1 MTTKNI
7 ENHKVVSRDEWL
19 QARKQLLL
27 KEKKLTRERDS
38 LSAERRN
45 LRWVKVEKEYIFD
58 TPNGR
63 VTLAEL
69 FGNKSQLA
77 VYHFMFGPG
86 WEQGC
91 PSCSMIADT
100 FDGIRVHLASRDVS
114 FVAISRA
121 TLSEIDVFKKRMGWS
136 FKWIS
141 SFGTDF
147 NYDYQVSFTKEER
160 DTGKVQHN
168 YGSWDPVE
176 EAPGLSVFYKDAN
189 GNIFHTY
196 STYGRG
202 LDTLL
207 HPYNY
212 LDLVPKGRDEEDLAF
227 SMAWVRH
234 HDRYGDDYS
243 VDPKA
248 VYQVSPKNLAR

>member
-1 MTTKNI
+1 MTTKNM
-7 ENHKVVSRDEWL
+7 ENHKIVSQDEWIR
-19 QARKQLLL
+19 ARKELLA
-27 KEKKLTRERDS
+27 KEKKLTRDRDA
-38 LSAERRN
+38 LSEERRN
-45 LRWVKVEKEYIFD
+45 LPWVKVDKEYVFD
-58 TPNGR
+58 SPNGKIA
-63 VTLAEL
+63 LKEL
-69 FGNKSQLA
+69 FGDKNQMV

-100 FDGIRVHLASRDVS
+100 FDGMRVHLSARDVS

-121 TLSEIDVFKKRMGWS
+121 KLSEIEEFKKRMGWT
-136 FKWIS
+136 FKWLS
-141 SFGTDF
+141 SFNNEFNHDF
-147 NYDYQVSFTKEER
+147 RVSFTKEELEK
-160 DTGKVQHN
+160 GKVDYN
-168 YGSWDPVE
+168 YSLQEFSD
-176 EAPGLSVFYKDAN
+176 EAPGLSVFYKDPN

-212 LDLVPKGRDEEDLAF
+212 LDLVPKGRDEEGLAH

-234 HDRYGDDYS
+234 HDRYNEG

-248 VYQVSPKNLAR
+248 TYQITPKDLR

>member
-1 MTTKNI
+1 MTTKNV
-7 ENHKVVSRDEWL
+7 ENHKIVSQEEWIS
-19 QARKQLLL
+19 ARKELLA
-27 KEKKLTRERDS
+27 KEKKLTRDRDA
-38 LSAERRN
+38 LSEERRN
-45 LRWVKVEKEYIFD
+45 LPWVKVDKDYVFD
-58 TPNGR
+58 SPSGK
-63 VTLAEL
+63 VTLKEL
-69 FGNKSQLA
+69 FGDKNQLV

-100 FDGIRVHLASRDVS
+100 FDGMRVHLSARDVS

-121 TLSEIDVFKKRMGWS
+121 KLSEIEAFKKRMGWT
-136 FKWIS
+136 FNWLS
-141 SFGTDF
+141 SFNNEFNHDF
-147 NYDYQVSFTKEER
+147 HVSFTKDELEK
-160 DTGKVQHN
+160 GKVDYN
-168 YGSWDPVE
+168 YTLQEFSD
-176 EAPGLSVFYKDAN
+176 EAPGLSVFYKDQN
-189 GNIFHTY
+189 GNIYHTY

-212 LDLVPKGRDEEDLAF
+212 LDLVPKGRDEEGLAH

-234 HDRYGDDYS
+234 HDRYNEGYR

-248 VYQVSPKNLAR
+248 TYQISPKDLR

>member
-1 MTTKNI
+1 MTTKNM
-7 ENHKVVSRDEWL
+7 ENHKIVSQDEWIR
-19 QARKQLLL
+19 ARKELLA
-27 KEKKLTRERDS
+27 KEKKLTRDRDA
-38 LSAERRN
+38 LSEERRN
-45 LRWVKVEKEYIFD
+45 LPWVKVDKEYVFD
-58 TPNGR
+58 SPNGK
-63 VTLAEL
+63 VALKEL
-69 FGNKSQLA
+69 FGDKNQMV

-100 FDGIRVHLASRDVS
+100 FDGMRVHLSARDVS

-121 TLSEIDVFKKRMGWS
+121 KLSEIEEFKKRMGWT
-136 FKWIS
+136 FKWLS
-141 SFGTDF
+141 SFNNEFNHDF
-147 NYDYQVSFTKEER
+147 RVSFTKEELEK
-160 DTGKVQHN
+160 GKVDYN
-168 YGSWDPVE
+168 YSLQEFSD
-176 EAPGLSVFYKDAN
+176 EAPGLSVFYKDPN

-212 LDLVPKGRDEEDLAF
+212 LDLVPKGRDEEGLAH

-234 HDRYGDDYS
+234 HDRYNEG

-248 VYQVSPKNLAR
+248 TYQITPKDLR

>member
-1 MTTKNI
+1 MTTKNM
-7 ENHKVVSRDEWL
+7 ENHKVVSRDEWIR
-19 QARKQLLL
+19 ARKELLA
-27 KEKKLTRERDS
+27 KEKKLTHERDA
-38 LSAERRN
+38 LSEERRN
-45 LRWVKVEKEYIFD
+45 LPWVKVDKDYVFD
-58 TPNGR
+58 SPNGK
-63 VTLAEL
+63 VTLKEL
-69 FGNKSQLA
+69 FGNKNQLV

-100 FDGIRVHLASRDVS
+100 FDGMRVHLSARDVS

-121 TLSEIDVFKKRMGWS
+121 KLSEIEAFKNRMGWT
-136 FKWIS
+136 FKWLS
-141 SFGTDF
+141 SFNNDF
-147 NYDYQVSFTKEER
+147 NYDFRVSFTKEEL
-160 DTGKVQHN
+160 DKGKVDYNFTLQEFN
-168 YGSWDPVE
+168 E
-176 EAPGLSVFYKDAN
+176 EAPGLSVFYKDLS

-212 LDLVPKGRDEEDLAF
+212 LDLVPKGRDEEGLTHA
-227 SMAWVRH
+227 MAWVRH
-234 HDRYGDDYS
+234 HDRYSEGYR

-248 VYQVSPKNLAR
+248 TYQISPKDLR

>member
-1 MTTKNI
+1 MTTKNM
-7 ENHKVVSRDEWL
+7 ENHKIVSQEEWIR
-19 QARKQLLL
+19 ARRELLA
-27 KEKKLTRERDS
+27 KEKKLTRERDA
-38 LSAERRN
+38 LSEERRN
-45 LRWVKVEKEYIFD
+45 LPWVKIDKEYVFD
-58 TPNGR
+58 SPNGK
-63 VTLAEL
+63 VTLKEL
-69 FGNKSQLA
+69 FGDKNQLV

-100 FDGIRVHLASRDVS
+100 FDGMRSHLSARDVS

-121 TLSEIDVFKKRMGWS
+121 KLSEIEEFQKRMSWT
-136 FKWIS
+136 FKWLS
-141 SFGTDF
+141 SFNNDF
-147 NYDYQVSFTKEER
+147 NYDFRVSFTKEELES
-160 DTGKVQHN
+160 GKVDYN
-168 YGSWDPVE
+168 YTLQEFSD
-176 EAPGLSVFYKDAN
+176 EAPGLSVFYKDPN

-212 LDLVPKGRDEEDLAF
+212 LDLVPKGRDEEGLAH

-234 HDRYGDDYS
+234 HDRYNEGYR

-248 VYQVSPKNLAR
+248 TYQISPKDLR